1 MKTLIPI
8 CSILCFLFITCK
20 GISKN
25 DVQDFI
31 PGTYVRVS
39 EHEFGKEYDTLVIS
53 ELKDQY
59 KITRKWKYARILDSV
74 VQEPEYK
81 QKITTASYESEHK
94 LLHENETG
102 NTLSFDPGEKVLF
115 IGPTKYQ
122 KLK

>member
-8 CSILCFLFITCK
+8 CSILWFLFITCK
-20 GISKN
+20 GITK
-25 DVQDFI
+25 DAVQNFI
-31 PGTYVRVS
+31 PGTYVRFS
-39 EHEFGKEYDTLVIS
+39 GHEFGKEYDTLVIS

-59 KITRKWKYARILDSV
+59 KITRKWKYERILDSAAL
-74 VQEPEYK
+74 EPEYK

-102 NTLSFDPGEKVLF
+102 NILSFEPGEKVLF

>member
-20 GISKN
+20 GIGKE

-31 PGTYVRVS
+31 PGTYVRFS

-53 ELKDQY
+53 EFKDQY
-59 KITRKWKYARILDSV
+59 KITRKWKYERILDSV
-74 VQEPEYK
+74 AQEPEYK
-81 QKITTASYESEHK
+81 HKITTATYESEHR

-102 NTLSFDPGEKVLF
+102 KILSFDLSEKILF
-115 IGPTKYQ
+115 SGSTKYQ
-122 KLK
+122 KIK

>member
-8 CSILCFLFITCK
+8 CIILCFLFITCK
-20 GISKN
+20 GITKD

-31 PGTYVRVS
+31 PGTYVRFS

-59 KITRKWKYARILDSV
+59 KITRKWKYERILDSV
-74 VQEPEYK
+74 AQEPEYK
-81 QKITTASYESEHK
+81 QEITTASYESEHK

-102 NTLSFDPGEKVLF
+102 NILSFDPGEKVLF

>member
-8 CSILCFLFITCK
+8 YSILCSLFITCK
-20 GISKN
+20 GIIKN

-31 PGTYVRVS
+31 PGTYVRFS

-59 KITRKWKYARILDSV
+59 TITRKWKYERILDSV
-74 VQEPEYK
+74 AQEPEYK
-81 QKITTASYESEHK
+81 QKITTASYEGEHK

-102 NTLSFDPGEKVLF
+102 NILSFDPGEKVLF
-115 IGPTKYQ
+115 IGPTKYR

>member
-8 CSILCFLFITCK
+8 CSILCFLFTTCK
-20 GISKN
+20 GISKD

-31 PGTYVRVS
+31 PGTYVRLS

-53 ELKDQY
+53 QLKEQY
-59 KITRKWKYARILDSV
+59 KITRKWKYERVLDSV

-81 QKITTASYESEHK
+81 QEITTASYESQHK

-102 NTLSFDPGEKVLF
+102 NILSFDPGGNILF

-122 KLK
+122 KIK

>member
-8 CSILCFLFITCK
+8 CSVLCFLFITCK
-20 GISKN
+20 GISKD

-31 PGTYVRVS
+31 PGTYVRFS
-39 EHEFGKEYDTLVIS
+39 KHEFGKEYDTLVVS

-59 KITRKWKYARILDSV
+59 KIIRKWKYERILDRMA
-74 VQEPEYK
+74 QEPEYK

-102 NTLSFDPGEKVLF
+102 NTLSFDPGENVLL

-122 KLK
+122 KQK